1 MHWRRR
7 KEMGEGGRGS
17 GGRVFTLVPAPTTT
31 PVTESESFSSGPVTI
46 ATEAVYRHRSK
57 TVLSPSSP
65 LPPSLPSSLPPT
77 NPHIR
82 RGKQVPTDRPSS
94 RQA

>member
-7 KEMGEGGRGS
+7 KEMGEGGRGR

-31 PVTESESFSSGPVTI
+31 PVTESESFSSGPVMI

-65 LPPSLPSSLPPT
+65 LPHLPSFPPSLP
-77 NPHIR
+77 
-82 RGKQVPTDRPSS
+82 
-94 RQA
+94 